1 MIVRVTQPAP
11 SRRAG
16 GRTADPTIEP
26 RALQAAL
33 IVFGETGWA
42 GFTFDAVARVSKV
55 GKAALYRRWTDKAD
69 LIVTA
74 ILNLLPPEIPET
86 LLRQRSPSYA
96 ELRESL
102 TEAAEGM
109 AVIAAGPYGLA
120 FLRAQIEAK
129 IYPEIFGAAME
140 RVRQEFLRDGR
151 ACVLAAIDRGELPV
165 GTSPAMIMDALGGAI
180 INHVIMAPPGRH
192 LWSGDERRAYCE
204 RLADLILTGA
214 TNSAAGTPTSQ
225 RQKRIRG

>member
-1 MIVRVTQPAP
+1 MIDQVTQLAGP
-11 SRRAG
+11 RKAG
-16 GRTADPTIEP
+16 GRSADPTIEP
-26 RALQAAL
+26 RALEAAL

-42 GFTFDAVARVSKV
+42 GFTFDAVARLAKV
-55 GKAALYRRWTDKAD
+55 GKAALYRRWTDRAD

-74 ILNLLPPEIPET
+74 ILNLLPPEIPER
-86 LLRQRSPSYA
+86 LLRQRGPSYA

-102 TEAAEGM
+102 VEAAEGM
-109 AVIAAGPYGLA
+109 AAITAGPYGLA

-140 RVRQEFLRDGR
+140 RVRQAFLRDGR
-151 ACVLAAIDRGELPV
+151 GCVLAAIDRGELPV

-180 INHVIMAPPGRH
+180 INHVIMAPPDH
-192 LWSGDERRAYCE
+192 NLWSGDERRAYCE

-214 TNSAAGTPTSQ
+214 TDSGGGFGS
-225 RQKRIRG
+225 GEL